1 MKRDHLLPII
11 LCGGTGSRLWPL
23 SRESYPKQYLNLIDD
38 SSKTL
43 LEQTLDRLC
52 GIKNKEDP
60 ILICNEN
67 HRFIVAEQLRSMNV
81 KPNKII
87 LEPFARNTAPA
98 IAIAALKAIENDSDP
113 ILFVLASDHLIKD
126 NRQFIKSIAAAKNY
140 AEKGSLVTF
149 GIIPTSPEVGYGYIE
164 SIEPLETD
172 SIVASPILKFIE
184 KPDIETAKTL
194 FSDKRFTWNSG
205 MFLFKASVFL
215 KELEKYSPLV
225 IKSCK
230 EALKENLLDMDF
242 QRLDEKAF
250 KDCPNISI
258 DYAVM
263 EKTKLGVV
271 LPLNVGWSDVGSWKS
286 VWEVSRKDEN
296 GNVLIGDVITKDLKN
311 CYVRSENKLVVGLG
325 IENLLI
331 VETNDAILIADKNN
345 DQDVKQIVN
354 KLIEDNRSEGK
365 AHRKVYRPWGHY
377 TSVVEGSRWQV
388 KRLEVNPGAS
398 LSLQMH
404 HHRAE
409 HWIVVK
415 GTAKVEINDENLI
428 LGENQSVYIPL
439 GSKHR
444 LINPGRI
451 PLVLIE
457 VQSGA
462 YLREDDIVRFDD
474 IYGRI
479 NTKN

>member
-1 MKRDHLLPII
+1 MKKDRLLPLI

-23 SRESYPKQYLNLIDD
+23 SRESYPKQYLSLIDD

-43 LEQTLDRLC
+43 LQQTVERLS
-52 GIKNKEDP
+52 GIENQEDP
-60 ILICNEN
+60 IFICNEE
-67 HRFIVAEQLRSMNV
+67 HRFIVAEQLRTINV
-81 KPNKII
+81 RPKKII

-98 IAIAALKAIENDSDP
+98 IAIAALKSIENGSDP

-126 NRQFIKSIAAAKNY
+126 NEQFIKSIRAAKDC
-140 AEKGSLVTF
+140 AGKGNLVTF
-149 GIIPTSPEVGYGYIE
+149 GIIPKSPEVGYGYIE
-164 SIEPLETD
+164 SVEPLEID
-172 SIVASPILKFIE
+172 SFVPSPISQFIE
-184 KPDIETAKTL
+184 KPDYEKAKKL
-194 FSDKRFTWNSG
+194 VSDPRFTWNSG
-205 MFLFKASVFL
+205 MFLFKASVYL
-215 KELEKYSPLV
+215 KELEKYSPEV

-230 EALKENLLDMDF
+230 KALKENFLDMDF
-242 QRLDEKAF
+242 QRLDQEAF
-250 KDCPNISI
+250 HSCPNISI
-258 DYAVM
+258 DFAVM
-263 EKTKLGVV
+263 EKTKAGVV
-271 LPLNVGWSDVGSWKS
+271 FPLNVGWSDVGSWKS
-286 VWEVSRKDEN
+286 IWELSKKDDD
-296 GNVLIGDVITKDLKN
+296 GNVLIGNVKTKDANN
-311 CYVRSENKLVVGLG
+311 CYVRSENRLVVCLG
-325 IENLLI
+325 IENLLVI
-331 VETNDAILIADKNN
+331 ETNDAILVADKKN

-354 KLIEDNRSEGK
+354 QLIEDNRAEGK
-365 AHRKVYRPWGHY
+365 THRKVYRPWGHY

-388 KRLEVNPGAS
+388 KRIEVNPQGR

-415 GTAKVEINDENLI
+415 GTANVEINDENLL

-462 YLREDDIVRFDD
+462 YLSEDDIVRFDD

-479 NTKN
+479 NPK